1 MKRVAI
7 GLAAA
12 LAMPAFALAQ
22 TADQQPNAPQNKA
35 PASAADQA
43 VPEMKNPG
51 GTENLH
57 PPQKAMDEAT
67 PAAPGKTDS
76 STGASSGTSGSST
89 TTGPSG
95 SSGSTDVP
103 KKPDKY

>member
-1 MKRVAI
+1 MKRILI

-12 LAMPAFALAQ
+12 IAIPAAAYAQ
-22 TADQQPNAPQNKA
+22 TANPPAAAGKA
-35 PASAADQA
+35 NEQA

-51 GTENLH
+51 GTDKLH

-76 STGASSGTSGSST
+76 STGASSGASG
-89 TTGPSG
+89 SG
-95 SSGSTDVP
+95 SSGSTYNSNDAKSGQSP
-103 KKPDKY
+103 GSSSSK